1 MALFEGAGTVSHLDV
16 ADMREQVSAR
26 AERIAKE
33 QRRCGVLAVVNGH
46 GLRRM
51 YAELGADVLDGGPTL
66 NPSTYELLAGIHD
79 VPAEE
84 VVVLPNS
91 SNVFMAAERAAEL
104 SDKTVVVVPSRWQQA
119 GLAAALALD
128 PDASAA
134 ANAEAMHAA
143 LEAVRTGGVTGAARD
158 DAEGRFRR
166 GDAVGFISD
175 EIVAWGEPGETLEAV
190 LGELGRGAELLTCV
204 EGADAPLAETQ
215 VRGLSHD
222 GAELEYAL
230 GGQPAWWWLI
240 AAE

>member
-1 MALFEGAGTVSHLDV
+1 
-16 ADMREQVSAR
+16 
-26 AERIAKE
+26 
-33 QRRCGVLAVVNGH
+33 
-46 GLRRM
+46 
-51 YAELGADVLDGGPTL
+51 VLDGGATL

-204 EGADAPLAETQ
+204 EGVDAPLAETQ